1 MTSSRLDRIPVG
13 PVRPRPLVHAWA
25 TSRPT
30 HHASLPSRRDLKQRV
45 ADGAGQVGRS
55 ISYPKSTG
63 RCNKPH
69 GKSGIAPTS

>member
-45 ADGAGQVGRS
+45 ADGAGPGRQVHLLPQIDR
-55 ISYPKSTG
+55 PLQQTT
-63 RCNKPH
+63 R
-69 GKSGIAPTS
+69 